1 LEAAVTRKT
10 LLLTAIGAIVVGVAL
25 SAFHQG
31 DDALDPIRVAPDS
44 HKVAFENAFVRILEV
59 RVRPGSIEPRH
70 RHPHGLSVYLASQDT
85 KITVDGR
92 APQVGHREAGS
103 FAWSDAVI
111 HTVQNVGT
119 TDMHVLRIELKH

>member
-1 LEAAVTRKT
+1 V
-10 LLLTAIGAIVVGVAL
+10 LTAVVAAVVGVAA

-31 DDALDPIRVAPDS
+31 PDALDPVKVAPDS
-44 HKVAFENAFVRILEV
+44 HKVAFENMFVRVLEV

-85 KITVDGR
+85 KITVDGQ
-92 APQVGHREAGS
+92 APRTGHREAGS
-103 FAWSDAVI
+103 FAWSDAVV

-119 TDMHVLRIELKH
+119 TEMHVLRIELKQ

>member
-1 LEAAVTRKT
+1 MTRKT
-10 LLLTAIGAIVVGVAL
+10 LVLSAIGAIVVGVAL

-31 DDALDPIRVAPDS
+31 EDPLDPVLVAPDS
-44 HKVAFENAFVRILEV
+44 HKIAFENIFVRVLEV

-70 RHPHGLSVYLASQDT
+70 RHPHGLSVYFASQDT

-103 FAWSDAVI
+103 FAWSDAVV
-111 HTVQNVGT
+111 HTVENVGS
-119 TDMHVLRIELKH
+119 TDMHVLRIELKQ